1 MSKEQTI
8 KNLQTALEMEM
19 TAAHQYQLHAQVL
32 DDWGL
37 NLLAAKMRE
46 EMQEEIAHSDL
57 FMERIIFLGGTPQ
70 LRFQKQ
76 PARAETLKQMF
87 EMDAADE
94 QEAVEV
100 YSRGAR
106 DAFEA
111 ADIGSRTL
119 FERIALDEEGHKSW
133 LDLQL
138 SLLERLGERA
148 FSAKWISMGADEAD
162 DAEA

>member
-1 MSKEQTI
+1 MSNDQTI
-8 KNLQTALEMEM
+8 QNLQTALEMEM

-46 EMQEEIAHSDL
+46 EMQEEIGHSDL
-57 FMERIIFLGGTPQ
+57 FMERIIYLGGTPE

-76 PARAETLKQMF
+76 PKRAETLQEMF

-94 QEAVEV
+94 QEAIEV
-100 YSRGAR
+100 YTKGAQQ
-106 DAFEA
+106 AGEVG
-111 ADIGSRTL
+111 DIGSRVL
-119 FERIALDEEGHKSW
+119 FEKIVLDEEGHKGW

-138 SLLERLGERA
+138 SLLARLGERA
-148 FSAKWISMGADEAD
+148 FSAKWIALGDTGAAP
-162 DAEA
+162 AEA